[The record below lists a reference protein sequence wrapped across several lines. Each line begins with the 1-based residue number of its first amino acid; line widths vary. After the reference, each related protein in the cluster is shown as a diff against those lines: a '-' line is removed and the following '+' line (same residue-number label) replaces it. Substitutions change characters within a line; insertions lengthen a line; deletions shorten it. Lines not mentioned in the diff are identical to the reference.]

1 MNTQNARRSVLAS
14 VVLGL
19 VFLAASQASRADLLV
34 RVDCAKR
41 VLPSQAEVSAGLGL
55 DNFGQAYQARTR
67 LLNVVNR
74 ACKQAAGGRV
84 DLVLQAPRGP
94 RAPGAIVVTTAA
106 R

>member
-1 MNTQNARRSVLAS
+1 MNTQNARHSVLVS

-19 VFLAASQASRADLLV
+19 AFLAASPASRADLLV
-34 RVDCAKR
+34 RVDCAHR

-74 ACKQAAGGRV
+74 ACKQAANGRV
-84 DLVLQAPRGP
+84 ELVLQAPRP
-94 RAPGAIVVTTAA
+94 DRAPGAIIVTTAA

>member
-34 RVDCAKR
+34 RVDCAHR

-74 ACKQAAGGRV
+74 ACKQAGGGRV
-84 DLVLQAPRGP
+84 ELVLQPRGP
-94 RAPGAIVVTTAA
+94 RAPAAIVATTAS